1 MLPFFFLLVVLV
13 DSIVDV
19 ESADY
24 ERFLGVFIVV
34 LQVHLVQLLWE
45 FEGLGLGFT
54 FMNFGLGIHEFWD
67 VY

>member
-1 MLPFFFLLVVLV
+1 MRGFW
-13 DSIVDV
+13 
-19 ESADY
+19 
-24 ERFLGVFIVV
+24 GVFIVV

-54 FMNFGLGIHEFWD
+54 FMNFGLGSGFTFMNFGMYIKSECIWN